1 MCLGVPGQ
9 LEEVFEEDGLFKGRV
24 RLSRSVAVEEP
35 TGAEASTAAV
45 WIYGRT
51 LRALRNFTKASR
63 DEEPTWRVPAE
74 DLPSG
79 DEPPW
84 RDEETP

>member
-9 LEEVFEEDGLFKGRV
+9 LEEVLEEDGLFRGQV
-24 RLSRSVAVEEP
+24 HLSRSGAVEEP

-45 WIYGRT
+45 WIYGHT
-51 LRALRNFTKASR
+51 LRALRNFTKASL

-74 DLPSG
+74 ELLSG

-84 RDEETP
+84 SDEETP